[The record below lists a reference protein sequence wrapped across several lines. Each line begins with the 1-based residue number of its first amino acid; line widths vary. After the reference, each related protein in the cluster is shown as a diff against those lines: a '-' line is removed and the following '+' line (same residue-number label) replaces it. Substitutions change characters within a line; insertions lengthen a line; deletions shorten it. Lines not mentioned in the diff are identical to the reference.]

1 MLSFSR
7 LQSFVAHFQ
16 KQVSSLFLLLARESR
31 EAELARRLL
40 IGKLAMVRRRR
51 LMAEVAKRAL

>member
-1 MLSFSR
+1 MLSFCIF
-7 LQSFVAHFQ
+7 QSFAAPFR

-31 EAELARRLL
+31 EAELAHKLL
-40 IGKLAMVRRRR
+40 IGKLAIVHCRR